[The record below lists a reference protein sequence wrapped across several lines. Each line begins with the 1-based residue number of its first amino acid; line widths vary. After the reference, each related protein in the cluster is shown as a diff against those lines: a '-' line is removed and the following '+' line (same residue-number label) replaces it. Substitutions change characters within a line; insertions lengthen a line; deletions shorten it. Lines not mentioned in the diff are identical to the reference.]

1 MYEFLSCRQ
10 IPCRIQKYK
19 KSADGKNGLNFVDCF
34 ENLTFEQIRIR
45 NMKALFL
52 FLFLTFS
59 LIALSQDGIVIH
71 LDGQTADISGQSHT
85 VAVTSGSAFDV
96 QFHVINETG
105 QNVNWRVSRKKLVTP
120 NNWGEQLCW
129 GHATDPFG
137 GTCYSSSQM
146 NSNPWTTPANQG
158 AVALLPSEYA
168 KLKITT
174 DPEDNTYGQ
183 AHFRYYITA
192 NGLSMLDSVDL
203 IVDYTASVKPV
214 VKEELNITVAPNP
227 STEYVNIS
235 FTGAEQM
242 QLKMMDALGNV
253 ISKEVLTGNRK
264 LNVSDLNSGVYFLVF
279 EAPGS
284 KSITRK
290 LVVRH

>member
-1 MYEFLSCRQ
+1 MDDCVENACGSDQQRT
-10 IPCRIQKYK
+10 
-19 KSADGKNGLNFVDCF
+19 SARS
-34 ENLTFEQIRIR
+34 T
-45 NMKALFL
+45 
-52 FLFLTFS
+52 
-59 LIALSQDGIVIH
+59 LIMQGSVNNQDN
-71 LDGQTADISGQSHT
+71 
-85 VAVTSGSAFDV
+85 AV
-96 QFHVINETG
+96 
-105 QNVNWRVSRKKLVTP
+105 
-120 NNWGEQLCW
+120 
-129 GHATDPFG
+129 
-137 GTCYSSSQM
+137 
-146 NSNPWTTPANQG
+146 
-158 AVALLPSEYA
+158 PSEYA

-214 VKEELNITVAPNP
+214 VKDELNITVAPNP

-284 KSITRK
+284 KTITRK

>member
-1 MYEFLSCRQ
+1 
-10 IPCRIQKYK
+10 
-19 KSADGKNGLNFVDCF
+19 
-34 ENLTFEQIRIR
+34 
-45 NMKALFL
+45 MKALFL
-52 FLFLTFS
+52 SFLLTFN

-96 QFHVINETG
+96 QFNIINETG
-105 QNVNWRVSRKKLVTP
+105 QNVNWRVSRKKLITP
-120 NNWGEQLCW
+120 SNWGEQLCW

-146 NSNPWTTPANQG
+146 NTNPWTTPANMG
-158 AVALLPSEYA
+158 AVVSLLPSEYA

-174 DPEDNTYGQ
+174 NPEDNTYGL

-203 IVDYTASVKPV
+203 IVDYTASLKPV

>member
-19 KSADGKNGLNFVDCF
+19 KSADGKNGLNFVDCH

-52 FLFLTFS
+52 SLFLTFS

-120 NNWGEQLCW
+120 NN
-129 GHATDPFG
+129 
-137 GTCYSSSQM
+137 
-146 NSNPWTTPANQG
+146 
-158 AVALLPSEYA
+158 LLFFFPNEF
-168 KLKITT
+168 KPL
-174 DPEDNTYGQ
+174 DNTG
-183 AHFRYYITA
+183 
-192 NGLSMLDSVDL
+192 
-203 IVDYTASVKPV
+203 
-214 VKEELNITVAPNP
+214 
-227 STEYVNIS
+227 
-235 FTGAEQM
+235 
-242 QLKMMDALGNV
+242 
-253 ISKEVLTGNRK
+253 
-264 LNVSDLNSGVYFLVF
+264 
-279 EAPGS
+279 
-284 KSITRK
+284 KSRSSCIIAIRIRQT
-290 LVVRH
+290 

>member
-1 MYEFLSCRQ
+1 MKTLFLNKYEF
-10 IPCRIQKYK
+10 Y
-19 KSADGKNGLNFVDCF
+19 
-34 ENLTFEQIRIR
+34 
-45 NMKALFL
+45 MKALFL
-52 FLFLTFS
+52 SLFLSVS
-59 LIALSQDGIVIH
+59 LLAMSQDGIVIH
-71 LDGQTADISGQSHT
+71 LDGQTADISGQAHS
-85 VAVTSGSAFDV
+85 VAITSGTAFDI

-105 QNVNWRVSRKKLVTP
+105 QNVNWRVSRKKLIIP
-120 NNWGEQLCW
+120 NNWNEQLCW

-146 NSNPWTTPANQG
+146 NANPWTTPANQG
-158 AVALLPSEYA
+158 AVALLPTQYA

-174 DPEDNTYGQ
+174 DPEDNSYGQ
-183 AHFRYYITA
+183 AHYRYYITA

-214 VKEELNITVAPNP
+214 VKEEISISVAPNP
-227 STEYVNIS
+227 STEYVNIQ
-235 FTGAEQM
+235 FTGAEQL

-253 ISKEVLTGNRK
+253 ISREVLNGNRK

-284 KSITRK
+284 KSITSK